1 MSEVYHVKDFDSRR
15 EDRPEFPKDFKLVAF
30 AITDD
35 LERAYF
41 LTNHIDKAW
50 TENFSVV
57 PIAGP
62 HRSTSVGDVV
72 VTSEGVHEVAAFG
85 FDKLEHEPPEVPG
98 YVRRK
103 VLRVIEDKKKAYKAR
118 KEDA

>member
-1 MSEVYHVKDFDSRR
+1 MSEVYHVKNFDSRR
-15 EDRPEFPKDFKLVAF
+15 EERPEFPKDFKLVAF

-62 HRSTSVGDVV
+62 HRSTSGGDVV
-72 VTSEGVHEVAAFG
+72 VTSEGVHEVAVFG
-85 FDKLEHEPPEVPG
+85 FDKLENKPPKVFPDRE
-98 YVRRK
+98 
-103 VLRVIEDKKKAYKAR
+103 VLRAIEEIKKAHKAR
-118 KEDA
+118 KEEA